1 MDIFRV
7 AILFFLLPLG
17 GSAPKVS
24 FDLSAEAVAGREPHR
39 RYAMLDSID
48 LLFTNNQGVGP
59 EMQLR
64 RKNCAEIMR
73 WMIISLRLN
82 KNILS
87 VISETLVLSSK

>member
-1 MDIFRV
+1 MDIFHV
-7 AILFFLLPLG
+7 AILFSLLPLG

-39 RYAMLDSID
+39 HYAMLDSID

-64 RKNCAEIMR
+64 RKKNCAENMR
-73 WMIISLRLN
+73 WMIISLRMN
-82 KNILS
+82 KHYLRHIRDTRL
-87 VISETLVLSSK
+87 IE